1 MMDFKGRTAIITGV
15 GSERGFGA
23 AIAHYMANDGC
34 NIICVNRHV
43 EGAERIAQALHET
56 YGVITLAIRTD
67 ISEFE
72 QVERMIHTAIEA
84 FGKIDILINNA
95 GISERVGI
103 EDLSIEQWDRMM
115 RIDLYGTFYCSKL
128 IVPHMRANHYG
139 RIVTVSSVAGKR
151 GGGVFGSSHYA
162 AAKAGQ
168 LGFSK
173 ALARETAKDGITV
186 NCVCPGACKTDLG
199 GIRFEEKSVMPE
211 ILMGRRGENRE
222 VAAAVAFL
230 ASEDASYITGEEI
243 DVNGGLHID

>member
-1 MMDFKGRTAIITGV
+1 MNFEGKTAIVTGV

-23 AIAHYMANDGC
+23 AIGTYLAERGC

-43 EGAERIAQALHET
+43 EGAERIAASLRDV
-56 YGVITLAIRTD
+56 YGVRTMAIRAD
-67 ISEFE
+67 ISS
-72 QVERMIHTAIEA
+72 VDDVKNMIAESIKA
-84 FGKIDILINNA
+84 FGKIDILVNNA

-103 EDLSIEQWDRMM
+103 EDMSVEQWDRMM
-115 RIDLYGTFYCSKL
+115 KIDLYGTFYCSKF

-199 GIRFEEKSVMPE
+199 GIRFEEKTVMP
-211 ILMGRRGENRE
+211 
-222 VAAAVAFL
+222 
-230 ASEDASYITGEEI
+230 
-243 DVNGGLHID
+243 

>member
-1 MMDFKGRTAIITGV
+1 MNFEGKTAIVTGV

-23 AIAHYMANDGC
+23 AIGTYLAERGC

-43 EGAERIAQALHET
+43 EGAERIAASLRDV
-56 YGVITLAIRTD
+56 YGVRTMAIRAD
-67 ISEFE
+67 ISS
-72 QVERMIHTAIEA
+72 VDDVKNMIAESIKA
-84 FGKIDILINNA
+84 FGKIDILVNNA

-103 EDLSIEQWDRMM
+103 EDMSVEQWDRMM
-115 RIDLYGTFYCSKL
+115 KIDLYGTFYCSKF
-128 IVPHMRANHYG
+128 IVSHMRANHYG

-199 GIRFEEKSVMPE
+199 GIRFEEKTVMPE
-211 ILMGRRGENRE
+211 ILMGRRGENKE

>member
-1 MMDFKGRTAIITGV
+1 MNFEGKTAIVTGV

-23 AIAHYMANDGC
+23 AIGTYLAERGC
-34 NIICVNRHV
+34 NIVCVNRHV
-43 EGAERIAQALHET
+43 EGAERIAASLGNV
-56 YGVITLAIRTD
+56 YGVRTMAIRAD
-67 ISEFE
+67 ISS
-72 QVERMIHTAIEA
+72 VDDVKNMIAESINA
-84 FGKIDILINNA
+84 FGRIDILINNA

-103 EDLSIEQWDRMM
+103 EEMSVEQWDRMM
-115 RIDLYGTFYCSKL
+115 KIDLYGTFYCSKF
-128 IVPHMRANHYG
+128 IVPHMRSNHYG

-173 ALARETAKDGITV
+173 ALARETARDGITV

-199 GIRFEEKSVMPE
+199 GIRFEEKTVMPE
-211 ILMGRRGENRE
+211 ILMGRRGENKE

>member
-1 MMDFKGRTAIITGV
+1 MNFKGRTAIVTGV

-23 AIAHYMANDGC
+23 AISNYMAEGGC

-43 EGAERIAQALHET
+43 EGAERIAKTIQET
-56 YGVITLAIRTD
+56 YGVKTCAIKAD
-67 ISEFE
+67 ISEFN
-72 QVERMIHTAIEA
+72 QVKSMIDESIAT

-103 EDLSIEQWDRMM
+103 EDMSIEQWDRMI
-115 RIDLYGTFYCSKL
+115 RIDLYGTFFCSKL

-173 ALARETAKDGITV
+173 ALARETALDGITV

-199 GIRFEEKSVMPE
+199 GIRFEEKKVMPE